1 MRCIGE
7 KLAKKV
13 FVEYLKTMFPYVKGY
28 SFQIFLVLLLSSL
41 LAISN
46 LISPTISKMLVDRIF
61 AAHDK
66 NLLIKLLILMSLAF
80 VIIATINLLNS
91 YLMARL
97 TAFLNYRIKMDFFN
111 KLQHTSLVFHMSKK
125 SGEIQYRMF
134 YDTEF
139 MVDYFLKLIINMPM
153 YTIWVVLILYLM
165 YKWSPILMSLV
176 VIVFMFQVI
185 LIVRFREPVKKAVF
199 NKKNIEQ
206 NTVSE
211 INEHF
216 NAIELIKTLSLEKIA
231 FERVSHNMKNLIDAI
246 VKLVFIQSM
255 YQTGTSLLNQ
265 LWSFGT
271 LWFGA
276 NLVFSGKISV
286 GTFMGFYILAG
297 LLYQPIV
304 SMTGIVLSCQ
314 ELKVAYLRFE
324 EYYKSP
330 FVLIEKGG
338 NKPFRFE
345 EILEMR
351 NVFFAYEN
359 NYPVLN
365 NVNLILKPGCI
376 VALTGKS
383 GSGKSTFAR
392 IVSRLLK
399 PQVGEILIDGVNIE
413 EINIEDFRKNVGFL
427 LQNAFIINGTLYEN
441 VTLGN
446 HNYSLDDVKKVI
458 AEAGLTDLIARD
470 PKGLNMDIGIRGAQI
485 SLGEAQR
492 IALARILLRKPKI
505 VILDE
510 PTSFLDPETEEIILN
525 SIVKLKQKN
534 SLILVI
540 THKASTLSIAD
551 KILRFQNGSIVE
563 I

>member
-1 MRCIGE
+1 M
-7 KLAKKV
+7 
-13 FVEYLKTMFPYVKGY
+13 
-28 SFQIFLVLLLSSL
+28 
-41 LAISN
+41 
-46 LISPTISKMLVDRIF
+46 
-61 AAHDK
+61 
-66 NLLIKLLILMSLAF
+66 
-80 VIIATINLLNS
+80 
-91 YLMARL
+91 
-97 TAFLNYRIKMDFFN
+97 
-111 KLQHTSLVFHMSKK
+111 
-125 SGEIQYRMF
+125 
-134 YDTEF
+134 
-139 MVDYFLKLIINMPM
+139 
-153 YTIWVVLILYLM
+153 
-165 YKWSPILMSLV
+165 
-176 VIVFMFQVI
+176 
-185 LIVRFREPVKKAVF
+185 
-199 NKKNIEQ
+199 
-206 NTVSE
+206 
-211 INEHF
+211 
-216 NAIELIKTLSLEKIA
+216 
-231 FERVSHNMKNLIDAI
+231 
-246 VKLVFIQSM
+246 
-255 YQTGTSLLNQ
+255 
-265 LWSFGT
+265 
-271 LWFGA
+271 
-276 NLVFSGKISV
+276 
-286 GTFMGFYILAG
+286 
-297 LLYQPIV
+297 
-304 SMTGIVLSCQ
+304 
-314 ELKVAYLRFE
+314 
-324 EYYKSP
+324 
-330 FVLIEKGG
+330 
-338 NKPFRFE
+338 
-345 EILEMR
+345 
-351 NVFFAYEN
+351 
-359 NYPVLN
+359 
-365 NVNLILKPGCI
+365 NLILKPGCI

>member
-276 NLVFSGKISV
+276 NLVFSGKITV

>member
-1 MRCIGE
+1 
-7 KLAKKV
+7 
-13 FVEYLKTMFPYVKGY
+13 
-28 SFQIFLVLLLSSL
+28 
-41 LAISN
+41 
-46 LISPTISKMLVDRIF
+46 
-61 AAHDK
+61 
-66 NLLIKLLILMSLAF
+66 
-80 VIIATINLLNS
+80 
-91 YLMARL
+91 
-97 TAFLNYRIKMDFFN
+97 
-111 KLQHTSLVFHMSKK
+111 
-125 SGEIQYRMF
+125 
-134 YDTEF
+134 
-139 MVDYFLKLIINMPM
+139 
-153 YTIWVVLILYLM
+153 
-165 YKWSPILMSLV
+165 
-176 VIVFMFQVI
+176 
-185 LIVRFREPVKKAVF
+185 
-199 NKKNIEQ
+199 
-206 NTVSE
+206 
-211 INEHF
+211 
-216 NAIELIKTLSLEKIA
+216 
-231 FERVSHNMKNLIDAI
+231 MKNLIDAI

-276 NLVFSGKISV
+276 NLVFSGKITV

>member
-28 SFQIFLVLLLSSL
+28 KFQIFLVLLFSSL

-66 NLLIKLLILMSLAF
+66 NLLIRLLILMSLAF

-231 FERVSHNMKNLIDAI
+231 FERVSHNMKNLIYAI

-276 NLVFSGKISV
+276 NLVFSGKITV

-345 EILEMR
+345 ETLEMR

-446 HNYSLDDVKKVI
+446 DNYSLDDVKKVI

-470 PKGLNMDIGIRGAQI
+470 PKGLNIDIGIRGAQI

>member
-28 SFQIFLVLLLSSL
+28 KFQIFLVLLFSSL

-66 NLLIKLLILMSLAF
+66 NLLIRLLILMSLAF

-231 FERVSHNMKNLIDAI
+231 FERVSHNMKNLIYAI

-276 NLVFSGKISV
+276 NLVFSGKITV

-345 EILEMR
+345 ETLEMR

-413 EINIEDFRKNVGFL
+413 EINIDDFRKNVGFL

-446 HNYSLDDVKKVI
+446 DNYSLDDVKKVI

-470 PKGLNMDIGIRGAQI
+470 PKGLNIDIGIRGAQI

>member
-28 SFQIFLVLLLSSL
+28 KFQIFLVLLFSSL

-66 NLLIKLLILMSLAF
+66 NLLIRLLILMSLAF

-231 FERVSHNMKNLIDAI
+231 FERVSHNMKNLIYAI

-276 NLVFSGKISV
+276 NLVFSGKITV

-345 EILEMR
+345 ETLEMR

-446 HNYSLDDVKKVI
+446 DNYSLDDVKKVI

-470 PKGLNMDIGIRGAQI
+470 PKGLNIDIGIRGAQI

-510 PTSFLDPETEEIILN
+510 PTSFLDPEREEIILN

>member
-28 SFQIFLVLLLSSL
+28 RFQIFLVLLFSSL

-66 NLLIKLLILMSLAF
+66 NLLIRLLILMSLAF

-276 NLVFSGKISV
+276 NLVFSGKITV

-304 SMTGIVLSCQ
+304 SMTDVVLSCQ

-345 EILEMR
+345 KTLEMR
-351 NVFFAYEN
+351 NVFFC
-359 NYPVLN
+359 L
-365 NVNLILKPGCI
+365 
-376 VALTGKS
+376 
-383 GSGKSTFAR
+383 
-392 IVSRLLK
+392 
-399 PQVGEILIDGVNIE
+399 
-413 EINIEDFRKNVGFL
+413 
-427 LQNAFIINGTLYEN
+427 
-441 VTLGN
+441 
-446 HNYSLDDVKKVI
+446 
-458 AEAGLTDLIARD
+458 
-470 PKGLNMDIGIRGAQI
+470 
-485 SLGEAQR
+485 
-492 IALARILLRKPKI
+492 
-505 VILDE
+505 
-510 PTSFLDPETEEIILN
+510 
-525 SIVKLKQKN
+525 
-534 SLILVI
+534 
-540 THKASTLSIAD
+540 
-551 KILRFQNGSIVE
+551 
-563 I
+563 

>member
-1 MRCIGE
+1 
-7 KLAKKV
+7 
-13 FVEYLKTMFPYVKGY
+13 
-28 SFQIFLVLLLSSL
+28 
-41 LAISN
+41 
-46 LISPTISKMLVDRIF
+46 
-61 AAHDK
+61 
-66 NLLIKLLILMSLAF
+66 
-80 VIIATINLLNS
+80 
-91 YLMARL
+91 
-97 TAFLNYRIKMDFFN
+97 
-111 KLQHTSLVFHMSKK
+111 
-125 SGEIQYRMF
+125 
-134 YDTEF
+134 
-139 MVDYFLKLIINMPM
+139 
-153 YTIWVVLILYLM
+153 M

-255 YQTGTSLLNQ
+255 YQTGTNLLTQ

-276 NLVFSGKISV
+276 NLVFSEKITV

-304 SMTGIVLSCQ
+304 SMTGIVLSFQ

-351 NVFFAYEN
+351 NVFFAYES

-365 NVNLILKPGCI
+365 NVNLILKPGYI

-540 THKASTLSIAD
+540 THKASTLSTAD

>member
-1 MRCIGE
+1 
-7 KLAKKV
+7 
-13 FVEYLKTMFPYVKGY
+13 MFPYVKGY
-28 SFQIFLVLLLSSL
+28 RFQIFLVLLFSSL

-66 NLLIKLLILMSLAF
+66 NLLIRLLILMSLAF

-276 NLVFSGKISV
+276 NLVFSGKITV

-345 EILEMR
+345 ETLEMR

-446 HNYSLDDVKKVI
+446 DNYSLDDVKKVI

-470 PKGLNMDIGIRGAQI
+470 PKGLNIDIGIRGAQI